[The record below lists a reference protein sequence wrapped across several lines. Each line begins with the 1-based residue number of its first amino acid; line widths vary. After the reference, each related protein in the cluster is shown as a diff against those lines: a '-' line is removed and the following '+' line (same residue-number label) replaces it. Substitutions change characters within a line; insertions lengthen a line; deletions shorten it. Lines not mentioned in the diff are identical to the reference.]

1 MCKGRDTV
9 KENKKESIL
18 KDGKKADATTLAHRI
33 NLAFTLIMVISFILS
48 GVFFYGFNT
57 YFQVFDYYSN
67 SYYELNNFRDEFSK
81 LNTAVENY
89 YVNNDNSYLQEY
101 QKFDNELH
109 ELCSQLSAQL
119 NSERMTEEQQPLIRA
134 ITNSYETY
142 SERLN
147 HLLTTQDS
155 ETGSYEYYKNYPQYA
170 DYLIKYVDSLLY
182 MRFSYGQQYYE
193 NVQNEITFFKA
204 MIIVILIIFIIAMV
218 RTRNR
223 LISNVVAPIKDLS
236 EESVVISK
244 GTFNEKDIS
253 NNGYAYE
260 VAMLINNFNG
270 MKRSLRNMLETTNRN
285 LEITQSLLYEQQKNQ
300 KIAIELQR
308 EQMLNEILTETS
320 SHDGLTGILNRS
332 GFERRVEEYTERF
345 FGHTFA
351 FFIIDMDYFKRVN
364 DTFGH
369 DGGDEVLKLL
379 ANVLKEEF
387 TGKGFAARWG
397 GDEFVGFMT
406 NVGQKS
412 EVEETARNVKE
423 KMDRPF
429 VYNNQELHLSVSI
442 GVCMSSSYSTVKAFY
457 IDADSVLYE
466 VKESTK
472 NNFMISDNTTEQNN
486 IELINSTDATI

>member
-1 MCKGRDTV
+1 M
-9 KENKKESIL
+9 KEKKKESIL
-18 KDGKKADATTLAHRI
+18 KERKNSEASTLAHRI

-89 YVNNDNSYLQEY
+89 YVNNDNLYLQEY
-101 QKFDNELH
+101 EELDG
-109 ELCSQLSAQL
+109 ELKEICSELSAQL
-119 NSERMTEEQQPLIRA
+119 KSNRTTEEQQPLIRA

-147 HLLTTQDS
+147 HLLETQDT
-155 ETGSYEYYKNYPQYA
+155 EGGSYEYYKNFTNYA
-170 DYLIKYVDSLLY
+170 NFIVKYVDELLY

-193 NVQNEITFFKA
+193 NVQKEITFFKSL
-204 MIIVILIIFIIAMV
+204 IIVILVIFIVAMV
-218 RTRNR
+218 RTRKR
-223 LISNVVAPIKDLS
+223 LINNVVFPIKDLS
-236 EESVVISK
+236 EESVTISK
-244 GTFNEKDIS
+244 GTFSDKDIS

-260 VAMLINNFNG
+260 VAMLISNFNG

-300 KIAIELQR
+300 KIAVELQR

-345 FGHTFA
+345 FGHTYA
-351 FFIIDMDYFKRVN
+351 FFIVDMDYFKRVN

-387 TGKGFAARWG
+387 SRNGFSARWG

-406 NVGQKS
+406 NVAKRE
-412 EVEETARNVKE
+412 EVEDVAHNIKT
-423 KMDRPF
+423 KMNRPF
-429 VYNNQELHLSVSI
+429 IYNGQELHLSVSI
-442 GVCMSSSYSTVKAFY
+442 GVCISSSYSTVKAFY
-457 IDADSVLYE
+457 LDADAVLYK

-472 NNFMISDNTTEQNN
+472 NNFMISDNTVKFETENPKFDFSVQQNMKAK
-486 IELINSTDATI
+486 T